1 MNILNF
7 DDFINEKL
15 NVNPVTKERLNGLK
29 GYIPP
34 NRFKNEKEK
43 IAFLESKEDEI
54 NQVIDEIKTRFEKHI
69 ETNSWISGSSTE
81 VYPIMVDRSCIRVQ
95 VLTSDKR
102 IFSQN
107 ALNKIV
113 DKYKDLLD
121 YAILSKS
128 DGSCPNEL
136 RFYFY
141 R

>member
-1 MNILNF
+1 MNILNS

-15 NVNPVTKERLNGLK
+15 NVNPVTKERLNDLK

-34 NRFKNEKEK
+34 DRFKNEKEK

-54 NQVIDEIKTRFEKHI
+54 NQVIDEIKTRFGKYIYE
-69 ETNSWISGSSTE
+69 NSWISGTSTE
-81 VYPIMVDRSCIRVQ
+81 VYPIMVKRDYIQVQ
-95 VLTSDKR
+95 VLTTDKR

-121 YAILSKS
+121 YALLCKG
-128 DGSCPNEL
+128 DGEL

>member
-29 GYIPP
+29 GYIQP

-69 ETNSWISGSSTE
+69 ETNSWISGSLTK
-81 VYPIMVDRSCIRVQ
+81 VYPR
-95 VLTSDKR
+95 LTK
-102 IFSQN
+102 
-107 ALNKIV
+107 
-113 DKYKDLLD
+113 
-121 YAILSKS
+121 
-128 DGSCPNEL
+128 
-136 RFYFY
+136 
-141 R
+141 

>member
-1 MNILNF
+1 M
-7 DDFINEKL
+7 
-15 NVNPVTKERLNGLK
+15 PSQPERCVLK
-29 GYIPP
+29 
-34 NRFKNEKEK
+34 
-43 IAFLESKEDEI
+43 
-54 NQVIDEIKTRFEKHI
+54 T
-69 ETNSWISGSSTE
+69 
-81 VYPIMVDRSCIRVQ
+81 PIMVDRSCIRVQ